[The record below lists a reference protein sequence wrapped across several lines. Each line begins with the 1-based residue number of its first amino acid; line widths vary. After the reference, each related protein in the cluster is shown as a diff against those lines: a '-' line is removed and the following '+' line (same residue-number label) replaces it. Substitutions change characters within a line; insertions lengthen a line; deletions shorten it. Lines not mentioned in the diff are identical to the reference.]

1 MVKTT
6 NQKHACT
13 KESSW
18 YKIRNTFGA
27 TRPTTILT
35 KEAWPNQPNGPP
47 CLKKV
52 KREEGDGFVNDGS
65 QEIVIYN
72 ADRSSRNLYGTQEK
86 ATNWS
91 NPKAGPPLKAVSA
104 LNWTTTNSNRT
115 ELGVTMVT
123 LEMRSLSHS
132 GATRITLPWP
142 TSLQNTLA
150 LS

>member
-91 NPKAGPPLKAVSA
+91 NPKAGPPSKAASA
-104 LNWTTTNSNRT
+104 LNRTTTNSNRT

-132 GATRITLPWP
+132 GATRIL
-142 TSLQNTLA
+142 LDG
-150 LS
+150 

>member
-52 KREEGDGFVNDGS
+52 KREEGDGFVN
-65 QEIVIYN
+65 

-91 NPKAGPPLKAVSA
+91 NPKAGPPSKAASA
-104 LNWTTTNSNRT
+104 LNRTTTNSNRT

-150 LS
+150 PS

>member
-52 KREEGDGFVNDGS
+52 KREEGDGFVN
-65 QEIVIYN
+65 
-72 ADRSSRNLYGTQEK
+72 ADRASRNLYGTQEK

-91 NPKAGPPLKAVSA
+91 NPKAGPPSKAASA
-104 LNWTTTNSNRT
+104 LNRTTTNSNRT

-132 GATRITLPWP
+132 GATRITRPWP

-150 LS
+150 PS

>member
-18 YKIRNTFGA
+18 YKTRNTFGA
-27 TRPTTILT
+27 ARPTTILT
-35 KEAWPNQPNGPP
+35 KEAWPNRSNGPP

-65 QEIVIYN
+65 QEIGIYN
-72 ADRSSRNLYGTQEK
+72 ADRSSRNLYGTQKK
-86 ATNWS
+86 ATHWP
-91 NPKAGPPLKAVSA
+91 NPKAGPPSKAASA
-104 LNWTTTNSNRT
+104 LNWTATNSHRT
-115 ELGVTMVT
+115 EMGASIGT
-123 LEMRSLSHS
+123 LEMLTLSHS
-132 GATRITLPWP
+132 GDKRITLPWP

-150 LS
+150 PS

>member
-1 MVKTT
+1 MLIT
-6 NQKHACT
+6 NGT
-13 KESSW
+13 KPQPLKISIW

-52 KREEGDGFVNDGS
+52 KREEGDGFVN
-65 QEIVIYN
+65 

-91 NPKAGPPLKAVSA
+91 NPKAGPPAKAASA

-150 LS
+150 PS

>member
-18 YKIRNTFGA
+18 YKTRNTFGA
-27 TRPTTILT
+27 ARPTTILT
-35 KEAWPNQPNGPP
+35 KEAWPNRSNGPP

-52 KREEGDGFVNDGS
+52 KREEGDGFV
-65 QEIVIYN
+65 N

-91 NPKAGPPLKAVSA
+91 NPKAGPPSKAASA
-104 LNWTTTNSNRT
+104 LNRTTTNSNRT

-150 LS
+150 PS

>member
-52 KREEGDGFVNDGS
+52 KREEGDGFVN
-65 QEIVIYN
+65 
-72 ADRSSRNLYGTQEK
+72 ADRASRNLYGTQEK

-91 NPKAGPPLKAVSA
+91 NPKAGPPSKAASA
-104 LNWTTTNSNRT
+104 LNRTTTNSNRT

-150 LS
+150 PS